1 MFFGTKTIIWIFLEM
16 IIDIIMIINLEAI
29 NNFFLEMFLRN

>member
-16 IIDIIMIINLEAI
+16 IIDIIMIISLEAI